1 MADTNPGKL
10 RPDHQGY
17 PFKEG
22 GNSMKAA
29 TKIGLV
35 TGGVVGAA
43 LGAGLLMN
51 QGHQLRK
58 AAAWGADQV
67 KHALHNRIG

>member
-1 MADTNPGKL
+1 
-10 RPDHQGY
+10 
-17 PFKEG
+17 
-22 GNSMKAA
+22 MKAA

-43 LGAGLLMN
+43 LGAGLLMTN